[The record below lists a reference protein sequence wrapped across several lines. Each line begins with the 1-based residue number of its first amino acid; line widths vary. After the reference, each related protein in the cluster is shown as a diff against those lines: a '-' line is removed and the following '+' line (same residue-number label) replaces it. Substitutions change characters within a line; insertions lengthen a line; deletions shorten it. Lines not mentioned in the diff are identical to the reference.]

1 VGKRRKTRKI
11 RKAGEFDL
19 ARLAAEVRSPV
30 KSSTAHT
37 WSLQQIRDA
46 RASQLRGQF
55 STPARL
61 AESFRTDDALFTAYQ
76 IRLDPQRCLAVKLEP
91 PNETARVGRVAAEAE
106 PLYGQDGVGFTPGAL
121 DDIAGDMANHG
132 LGIGVLRAVPR
143 DGVRVDLILD
153 SWPIEWVRWDPV
165 RRCLLTQVDRFYT
178 DIGAESP
185 VLEGS
190 AIRAGSEVPIVHGDG
205 RWVVFSK
212 HSNNPWNQDACL
224 LPGALIWARHA
235 HAIRD
240 WSKGSAG
247 HGNAKVVGKM
257 PEGMS
262 ITDDAGTL
270 TTEAAAFLTLLQA
283 IGSLDTPV
291 GIAPS
296 GSEVDYITN
305 STNAWQVWDTLAL
318 NAEKA
323 AARVYLG
330 TDGSLGA
337 AGGAP
342 GVDIATL
349 FGVATTKVQGDLEAF
364 ERAILT
370 GVLEPWAAINFGD
383 SSMAP
388 KRVYQIPDPDAE
400 GQRDAQ
406 SKNEEAFHAEM
417 GRLTEGGY
425 VVDQA
430 TVNKVAALHGV
441 GAPMLVPADSGA
453 SVPSVTLAPTDVAK
467 VTKVNEA
474 RASAGLPPLMLP
486 NGAPDPDGD
495 LMVAVFA
502 ALAEAAPEAGAA
514 PKPGGPPPLALVPP
528 PKDDAPPE
536 PAKESFSQR
545 QAHMLADIKDMRD
558 LGFVVD
564 TSAVEMLAEKYG
576 VPAPKL
582 AGQG

>member
-1 VGKRRKTRKI
+1 MGKRRKARKL
-11 RKAGEFDL
+11 RKAREFDL
-19 ARLAAEVRSPV
+19 TRLASEIRSPV
-30 KSSTAHT
+30 KSSTAFT
-37 WSLQQIRDA
+37 WTLQEIRNARDA
-46 RASQLRGQF
+46 QMRGNF

-91 PNETARVGRVAAEAE
+91 PNQTARTTRVLAEAQ
-106 PLYGQDGVGFTPGAL
+106 PLYGPDGVGFVPGAL

-132 LGIGVLRAVPR
+132 FGVGVIRAVPR
-143 DGVRVDLILD
+143 DGVRVDLVLD
-153 SWPIEWVRWDPV
+153 SWPIEFVRWDPV
-165 RRCLLTQVDRFYT
+165 RRCLLTQVDRFVT
-178 DIGAESP
+178 DIPAESALI
-185 VLEGS
+185 LEGS
-190 AIRAGSEVPIVHGDG
+190 AIRASSEVPIIHGDG

-212 HSNNPWNQDACL
+212 HSHNPWNQDACL

-240 WSKGSAG
+240 WAKGSAG

-270 TTEAAAFLTLLQA
+270 TTHAAAFLTLLQA
-283 IGSLDTPV
+283 IGSLETPV
-291 GIAPS
+291 GIAPF

-330 TDGSLGA
+330 TDGSLGST
-337 AGGAP
+337 GGAP

-364 ERAILT
+364 EQAILT
-370 GVLEPWAAINFGD
+370 GLLEPWAAINFGD

-406 SKNEEAFHAEM
+406 TKNEEAFHAEM
-417 GRLTEGGY
+417 IRLTEGGF
-425 VVDQA
+425 VVDQM
-430 TVNKVAALHGV
+430 TVNTVAALHGV
-441 GAPMLVPADSGA
+441 AAPVLVPEAADKA
-453 SVPSVTLAPTDVAK
+453 PNVTLAPTDVAK
-467 VTKVNEA
+467 VVKVNEA
-474 RASAGLPPLMLP
+474 RASAGLGPLVLP
-486 NGAPDPDGD
+486 SGAPDPKGD
-495 LMVAVFA
+495 LTVAAFA
-502 ALAEAAPEAGAA
+502 ALAEAAPEAAKAA
-514 PKPGGPPPLALVPP
+514 PGGPPPPLALVPP
-528 PKDDAPPE
+528 PDDA

-545 QAHMLADIKDMRD
+545 NAAMLSDLKDMRD
-558 LGFVVD
+558 LGMVVD
-564 TSAVEMLAEKYG
+564 ADTVTTLAKKYD

-582 AGQG
+582 AEASG